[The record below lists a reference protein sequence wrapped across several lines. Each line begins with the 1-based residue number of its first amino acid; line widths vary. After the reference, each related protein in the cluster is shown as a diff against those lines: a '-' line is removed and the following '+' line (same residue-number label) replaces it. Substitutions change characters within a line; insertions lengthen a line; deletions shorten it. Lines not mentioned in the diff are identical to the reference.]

1 MVKGIIAGGER
12 ALRHPIEG
20 AEDSKEQ
27 AVVDLQTIH
36 FSSKMYWLALP
47 PVAEHLM

>member
-20 AEDSKEQ
+20 AEDSKAQ

-36 FSSKMYWLALP
+36 FSSKMCWWVLLQVDEP
-47 PVAEHLM
+47 LM

>member
-20 AEDSKEQ
+20 AEDSKTH
-27 AVVDLQTIH
+27 AVVTYKPFNFPQ
-36 FSSKMYWLALP
+36 KMSWLVLLR
-47 PVAEHLM
+47 VAEHLM